1 MGCLQLLDY
10 LSDSRSNS
18 SWNDKLLIL
27 RMLKVQHCKSDT
39 WVMCCPHFHW
49 MCFFIIFEARK
60 LTHQGFQ
67 DSFRQFL
74 RPCLHSKWM
83 SWKHVERWQRCLAA
97 NKPVLKTF
105 RNRSALPKVIEG
117 LSNKW
122 PMDGMSFWHMLAFQL
137 VRTLWIR
144 CISSTF
150 IHIWH
155 IFISPTIIIANTSQ
169 IKSCSNLS
177 PKKTIKTKWPTGRR
191 WRLKWEP
198 QQESKQNGATVD
210 SRLTAS
216 SNKPST
222 FAQRKRSM
230 ENHIKSFVITWCI
243 YIYTYICMF
252 VLVMMLIRTLS
263 PRPFSCIFYV
273 PACSSGS
280 SVCGPKP
287 KSGWL
292 LSNVI
297 FWLLERFNI
306 PNVFWQVW
314 RQLPVRVQ
322 RCFSGEAEKL
332 IAEPSRWGSW
342 AHGLLLHEAVARSWL
357 GARRH
362 QQL

>member
-67 DSFRQFL
+67 ASFRQFL

-243 YIYTYICMF
+243 YIRIYVCLFLWWCSYAHLVRDLFRVYFMYLHVPQGLVF
-252 VLVMMLIRTLS
+252 VAPSLNLAG
-263 PRPFSCIFYV
+263 FYLT
-273 PACSSGS
+273 SFFDFW
-280 SVCGPKP
+280 SVLTFQMSFGRFDV
-287 KSGWL
+287 S
-292 LSNVI
+292 
-297 FWLLERFNI
+297 FLLEFRD
-306 PNVFWQVW
+306 VSV
-314 RQLPVRVQ
+314 
-322 RCFSGEAEKL
+322 AKL
-332 IAEPSRWGSW
+332 KN
-342 AHGLLLHEAVARSWL
+342 
-357 GARRH
+357 
-362 QQL
+362 